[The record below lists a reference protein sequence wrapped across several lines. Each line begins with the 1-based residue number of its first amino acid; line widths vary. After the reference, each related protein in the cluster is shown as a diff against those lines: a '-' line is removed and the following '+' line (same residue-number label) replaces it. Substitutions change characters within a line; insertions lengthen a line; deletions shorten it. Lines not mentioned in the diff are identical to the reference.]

1 MTYNKFFTGLIL
13 VWMLSIIPTPV
24 TATSLELSWNAN
36 TESDLAGYMV
46 YYGNTSSNYT
56 SSVDAGNVTS
66 YKINNVT
73 NGRTYYVTLTAYDRS
88 GNESADSQEVSAYIP
103 ASATPPVLGTTP
115 SILLLNPIVGTVLS
129 KPPTLSWS
137 ATSLTTFTLYMALNN
152 GSYNKMYSGT
162 NTSHTMASYLWY
174 LFIPSGATLKW
185 YVVGTTSSGQQA
197 SSAVCYF
204 KKA

>member
-1 MTYNKFFTGLIL
+1 MTYYKLFLGSIF
-13 VWMLSIIPTPV
+13 VWMACMIPTPV
-24 TATSLELSWNAN
+24 NATALSLNWNAN

-56 SSVDAGNVTS
+56 SSVDVGNVTS
-66 YKINNVT
+66 YDINNVT
-73 NGRTYYVTLTAYDRS
+73 NGKTYYITLTAYDTS
-88 GNESADSQEVSAYIP
+88 GYESANSQEVSAYIP
-103 ASATPPVLGTTP
+103 VLASTS
-115 SILLLNPIVGTVLS
+115 SILLLSPIVGAVLS

-174 LFIPSGATLKW
+174 WFIPSGATLKW
-185 YVVGTTSSGQQA
+185 YVVGTGSSGQQV
-197 SSAVCYF
+197 SSVVRYF
-204 KKA
+204 KKL